1 MRSHGYRG
9 GRETKE
15 KPGSLHKLSP
25 RTPAR
30 PPGLSSQGPLVLM
43 EQLRPPVPPALA
55 SKLPAGPSW
64 GAAWFFRPEALGGH
78 LSPPESSACLGLAYP
93 SGF

>member
-1 MRSHGYRG
+1 MRSHGYQG

-15 KPGSLHKLSP
+15 KPGYLHKLSP

-43 EQLRPPVPPALA
+43 EQLQPVPPGFA

-64 GAAWFFRPEALGGH
+64 GAAWSFCPEALGGH
-78 LSPPESSACLGLAYP
+78 LSPPESSACLGPACP